1 MIKRIILYSL
11 ILLTGSVFLFSSTS
25 YALDISI
32 GATGWYAWWHYHSDD
47 SNQGGD
53 ETLDPE
59 PLYGPALAINF
70 SPTWSLTS
78 VFLYGH
84 YDMGGDSGDGPGDMD
99 RYDSDT
105 AINYS
110 FNRYIKAFGG
120 LKFMGYDWDNGDH
133 MGFGPALGIAFTL
146 PLIDNFYLLLNVSGM
161 FLFGKENTDSET
173 GEKAEIDYNE
183 IGVNSNI
190 SVAYYIAPA
199 STSIILGFRYQYFE
213 IHYDEL
219 QGDMQHAFYG
229 VTLSAIYSLSL

>member
-11 ILLTGSVFLFSSTS
+11 AFLTGSIFLFSSTA

-32 GATGWYAWWHYHSDD
+32 GVSGWYAWWNYHSDD
-47 SNQGGD
+47 SEHGGD

-59 PLYGPALAINF
+59 PLYGPVLAINF
-70 SPTWSLTS
+70 SPNWSLTS
-78 VFLYGH
+78 VFLYGN
-84 YDMGGDSGDGPGDMD
+84 YDFGDSGDGPGDMD

-105 AINYS
+105 ALNYS
-110 FNRYIKAFGG
+110 LNRYIKLFGG
-120 LKFMGYDWDNGDH
+120 LKFMGYDWGDGDH
-133 MGFGPALGIAFTL
+133 MGYGPALGIAFTL

-161 FLFGKENTDSET
+161 YLIGKEDTQIEPT
-173 GEKAEIDYNE
+173 GERKEIDYFE

-190 SVAYYIAPA
+190 SIAYYIAPA

-213 IHYDEL
+213 INYDKY

-229 VTLSAIYSLSL
+229 ATLAAVYSFSL

>member
-1 MIKRIILYSL
+1 VIKRAILFPL
-11 ILLTGSVFLFSSTS
+11 ILLTGVILLCSSTA
-25 YALDISI
+25 YTLDISI
-32 GATGWYAWWHYHSDD
+32 GATGWYAWWKMEDD
-47 SNQGGD
+47 SGNSD
-53 ETLDPE
+53 TTDPE

-78 VFLYGH
+78 VFLYGK
-84 YDMGGDSGDGPGDMD
+84 YDMGDSGDGPSDID

-120 LKFMGYDWDNGDH
+120 LKFMGYDWGEGDH
-133 MGFGPALGIAFTL
+133 MSYGPALGVAFTL

-161 FLFGKENTDSET
+161 SLIGKENTQNDT
-173 GEKAEIDYNE
+173 GENVEIDYYE

-190 SVAYYIAPA
+190 SIAYYIAPA

-213 IHYDEL
+213 IHYDKY
-219 QGDMQHAFYG
+219 QGDSKLSFYG
-229 VTLSAIYSLSL
+229 ATLAAVYSFSI